1 MSRAYLVTE
10 QTSDAAILRSV
21 LPESAL
27 ESVQFVES
35 KSDYDAESRAMS
47 LLAEKRLPVVLVLNA
62 RTNDESTIQQRQADL
77 GYLLRS
83 YAGPVPFKLAI
94 AVPELEVIFFQD
106 RALIEDLL
114 NRTFTD
120 LEWQFAQRHP
130 QELLETLPEGK
141 AAFVERMLRL
151 LNEEQLQEIRQIPL
165 IQGITEFL
173 TGLVLMS
180 N

>member
-1 MSRAYLVTE
+1 VTE
-10 QTSDAAILRSV
+10 RSSDAEILRNV
-21 LPESAL
+21 LPAAAL
-27 ESVQFVES
+27 ESVQVVES

-62 RTNDESTIQQRQADL
+62 RTNDESMIQQRQADL

-106 RALIEDLL
+106 RRLIETLIGKTL
-114 NRTFTD
+114 TD

-130 QELLETLPEGK
+130 QELLDTVAGGK
-141 AAFVERMLRL
+141 TAFVENVLNLMTEEELQLLR
-151 LNEEQLQEIRQIPL
+151 QHPL
-165 IQGITEFL
+165 IEELNAFL
-173 TGLVLMS
+173 SKLVLTPD
-180 N
+180 

>member
-1 MSRAYLVTE
+1 MIRAYLVTE
-10 QTSDAAILRSV
+10 QASDATILRSV

-35 KSDYDAESRAMS
+35 KSDYDAESGAMS
-47 LLAEKRLPVVLVLNA
+47 LLAEKRLPLVLVLNA
-62 RTNDESTIQQRQADL
+62 TNDESIIQQRQADL

-94 AVPELEVIFFQD
+94 AVPELEVIFFQN
-106 RALIEDLL
+106 RALIENSL
-114 NRTFTD
+114 NQTFTD
-120 LEWQFAQRHP
+120 LEWQFVQRHP

-141 AAFVERMLRL
+141 AAFVERMLRV